1 MTGFDIQQ
9 ALGARFNT
17 SQDADKYTDKL
28 RQNLGLDTK
37 AQVVRL
43 AIGRSLAL
51 GNLKG
56 SGSEIDSK
64 GLAIPASSLFT
75 HENIAAWIGL
85 VYTHSKPT
93 EEPLTLEVLRSLIR
107 RHWHRGVLALW
118 ADWEAS
124 NDSYDK
130 FVETLVFRRSQ
141 MPEHAPGTYKGG
153 EGGEGPEK
161 PLAPELKDESQQLV
175 KALADLDIKVQIK
188 GVIFGSRV
196 TRYRV
201 LLINLQDRQKLERS
215 VQSLGLAMNLR
226 ATPAVSNGDEARV
239 LFVDLPRTKESWETV
254 RFDKLTTWA
263 ATSNVKDINKLQ
275 VYAGVTV
282 TGQDVSFDLAKTP
295 HLLVAGTTNS
305 GKSVC
310 LHSLILS
317 LLMNHSSDSLQ
328 LALIDPKQ
336 VEFAAYGKI
345 PHLYSGL
352 IATEANQS
360 RDMLESLV
368 ALMEERYTKF
378 KELNVVNI
386 AEAREKGQTIPY
398 VVVFVEEMADLVL
411 RDPDSETLLER
422 LAQKARAA
430 GIHLV
435 LATQHPDANTF
446 SGLIRSNIPGRI
458 ALQVQKGT
466 ESKIILD
473 ETGAENL
480 LGSGDMLVRLPG
492 DQQPTRA
499 HGIFVQAEDI
509 ANTIRGIK

>member
-124 NDSYDK
+124 DDSYDK

-153 EGGEGPEK
+153 EGSDSPEK
-161 PLAPELKDESQQLV
+161 SSSPELKDESQQLV
-175 KALADLDIKVQIK
+175 KALGDLDIKVQIK
-188 GVIFGSRV
+188 GVIFGSRI

-201 LLINLQDRQKLERS
+201 LLVNLQDRQKLEKS
-215 VQSLGLAMNLR
+215 VKSLGLAMNLR

-239 LFVDLPRTKESWETV
+239 LFVDLPRGRETWENV
-254 RFDKLTTWA
+254 RFDKLTAWA
-263 ATSNVKDINKLQ
+263 SVSTKDTNKLM

-282 TGQDVSFDLAKTP
+282 TGQDVSFDLAKAP

-317 LLMNHSSDSLQ
+317 LLMIHSSDSLQ

-336 VEFAAYGKI
+336 VEFAAYSKI
-345 PHLYSGL
+345 PHLYLGT

-368 ALMEERYTKF
+368 ALMEDRYTKF

-398 VVVFVEEMADLVL
+398 VVAFVEEMADLVM
-411 RDPDSETLLER
+411 RDPDSETLIER

-435 LATQHPDANTF
+435 LATQRPDADTF

-480 LGSGDMLVRLPG
+480 LGSGDMLIRLPG
-492 DQQPTRA
+492 DQPIRA

-509 ANTIRGIK
+509 VNTIRGIK

>member
-1 MTGFDIQQ
+1 MTGLDIQQ

-56 SGSEIDSK
+56 NGSEIDSK

-85 VYTHSKPT
+85 IYTHSKPT

-124 NDSYDK
+124 DDSYDK

-226 ATPAVSNGDEARV
+226 STPAVSNGDEARV
-239 LFVDLPRTKESWETV
+239 LFIDLPRTKESWETV

-263 ATSNVKDINKLQ
+263 ATSNLKDINKLQ

-310 LHSLILS
+310 LHSC
-317 LLMNHSSDSLQ
+317 LLYTSPS
-328 LALIDPKQ
+328 P
-336 VEFAAYGKI
+336 
-345 PHLYSGL
+345 
-352 IATEANQS
+352 
-360 RDMLESLV
+360 RD
-368 ALMEERYTKF
+368 
-378 KELNVVNI
+378 
-386 AEAREKGQTIPY
+386 
-398 VVVFVEEMADLVL
+398 
-411 RDPDSETLLER
+411 
-422 LAQKARAA
+422 
-430 GIHLV
+430 
-435 LATQHPDANTF
+435 
-446 SGLIRSNIPGRI
+446 
-458 ALQVQKGT
+458 
-466 ESKIILD
+466 
-473 ETGAENL
+473 
-480 LGSGDMLVRLPG
+480 
-492 DQQPTRA
+492 
-499 HGIFVQAEDI
+499 
-509 ANTIRGIK
+509 